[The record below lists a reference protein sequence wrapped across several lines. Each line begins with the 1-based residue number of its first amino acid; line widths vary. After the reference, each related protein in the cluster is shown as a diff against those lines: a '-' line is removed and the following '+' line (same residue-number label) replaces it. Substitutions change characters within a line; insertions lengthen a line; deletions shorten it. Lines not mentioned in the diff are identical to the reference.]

1 MECHGSKQRRIVVN
15 ELNEAKRLRS
25 IQDLRLVADH
35 CTHVLSLFSG
45 GLDSTYVLSRLAD
58 KTCRITALTVDLGDG
73 VDRADLRRLT
83 SHFGAELLVIDGR
96 EMFAEKAVLPSI
108 LANARY
114 MGMYPISASLSRPI
128 IARLAVTTAMEL
140 GCDAIIHTAN
150 QSQNTLRRLN
160 GALDQL
166 GYRGFSGTP
175 YEYSPISREQKIIE
189 LAAAGLEQFHAR
201 GISGDANLWCRE
213 FESGSLDNPERFS
226 IPEHLLRWTAPGNMH
241 RFAPA
246 ISVDF
251 QAGRPVALNGHPRGP
266 CELIAELN
274 QHAGAFGIGRYS
286 GLEHL
291 EHGEK
296 VLEVREAPAASLL
309 MEAFRHL
316 ETATL
321 DAEVLREKLAIEQL
335 WVREAIE
342 GRWYG
347 PLKAAAE
354 SFMSET
360 AKQITGR
367 VEFQL
372 RAGAADV
379 CSIRAASP
387 RYLTDR
393 EHWEFHAAHT
403 RGRRE
408 LVLPARSQADEPT
421 AAVRQVS

>member
-1 MECHGSKQRRIVVN
+1 MN
-15 ELNEAKRLRS
+15 ELSESRRLRS
-25 IQDLRLVADH
+25 IHDLRLVAEH
-35 CTHVLSLFSG
+35 CTHVLSLLSG
-45 GLDSTYVLSRLAD
+45 GLDSTYVLSRLAGRS
-58 KTCRITALTVDLGDG
+58 CRVTALTVDLGDG
-73 VDRADLRRLT
+73 VDGAELRRLAT
-83 SHFGAELLVIDGR
+83 RFGAELLVIDAR
-96 EMFAEKAVLPSI
+96 EVFAETAVLPAI
-108 LANARY
+108 QANARY

-128 IARLAVTTAMEL
+128 IARIAVTTATEL
-140 GCDAIIHTAN
+140 GCDAIVHTAN

-160 GALDQL
+160 GAIDQL
-166 GYRGFSGTP
+166 GYPGFFGTP
-175 YEYSPISREQKIIE
+175 YEFSAISREQKMAE
-189 LAAAGLEQFHAR
+189 LVALGLEQFQAR

-213 FESGSLDNPERFS
+213 FESGLLDNPEQFS
-226 IPEHLLRWTAPGNMH
+226 VPEQLLRWTTPGEMP

-246 ISVDF
+246 ITIDF
-251 QAGRPVALNGHPRGP
+251 EAGRPVALDGHWRGL
-266 CELIAELN
+266 CQLIAELN
-274 QHAGAFGIGRYS
+274 VHVGAFGIGRYA

-321 DAEVLREKLAIEQL
+321 DAEVLREKLAMEQL

-379 CSIRAASP
+379 CGIRAASP
-387 RYLTDR
+387 RYLIDR
-393 EHWEFHAAHT
+393 EHWERHAART
-403 RGRRE
+403 RGSRE
-408 LVLPARSQADEPT
+408 LALPARSHADDST
-421 AAVRQVS
+421 AVVRRVI